1 MGPCTTQVLGL
12 CYFWSSNSALH
23 HLPRKVMRDGWGGMC
38 PLYVSLGSPR
48 GHGMSGAASSPLR
61 RRRFLSVTA
70 LAAVWGTHSFVFPAG
85 ELGLATLMLPEPYW
99 KGQRG
104 GSCGPGL
111 IPLCAGS
118 RSRPVL
124 TGGTGRV
131 GLVRAFGF
139 TTAVRQCFIV
149 TPWNFKLISNRAEA
163 VLCC

>member
-23 HLPRKVMRDGWGGMC
+23 HLPFPGRCRGMGGMGC
-38 PLYVSLGSPR
+38 VHCMSHWGQ
-48 GHGMSGAASSPLR
+48 HGMSGAASSPLR

-131 GLVRAFGF
+131 GPVRAFGF

-149 TPWNFKLISNRAEA
+149 TPWNFKLISNSAEA